1 MSFCV
6 VDSKSLMCYTL
17 EKYELG
23 GFIAMRVAIMTDME
37 GVAGVINFK
46 DWIFPE
52 SRYYEQGKILLTN
65 EVNAAIRGFFD
76 AGATEC
82 FVIDGHG
89 HGAINTSLLDE
100 RALYSRGWGIYHEFG
115 LSGGFDALAF
125 IGQHAKSGTKLSHLT
140 HTGDPRVL
148 EVKING
154 ISVGEYGQ
162 CVFIAGAYGT
172 PVIFASGER
181 AFCEEARELAPF
193 VHTAE
198 TKYGVTLDD
207 GYNCST
213 EEYWEHNLGAVHV
226 HPNVAAARIYDGA
239 KAALEDY
246 IANPDKFEAICPEPP
261 FIRECWLRCTKD
273 SRAYKDT
280 RRHDSDILGMFA
292 ATSEVLHEGAYDLP

>member
-1 MSFCV
+1 
-6 VDSKSLMCYTL
+6 
-17 EKYELG
+17 
-23 GFIAMRVAIMTDME
+23 MRIAIMTDME

-52 SRYYEQGKILLTN
+52 SRYYEQGKILLTE

-76 AGATEC
+76 AGATEV

-100 RALYSRGWGIYHEFG
+100 RALYSRGWGIFHEFG
-115 LSGGFDALAF
+115 LSAGWDAIAW

-148 EVKING
+148 EVRING

-162 CVFIAGAYGT
+162 CLFIAGAYGT

-181 AFCEEARELAPF
+181 AFCEEALELSPF

-207 GYNCST
+207 GRDCSA

-226 HPNVAAARIYDGA
+226 HPNVARKRIYEGA

-246 IANPDKFEAICPEPP
+246 IADPGKFEPICPEPP
-261 FIRECWLRCTKD
+261 YTRECWVRHSKD
-273 SRAYKDT
+273 KPAYKTIT
-280 RRHDSDILGMFA
+280 RHESDILKMFA
-292 ATSEVLHEGAYDLP
+292 APPEKLNDGEYSLPD

>member
-1 MSFCV
+1 
-6 VDSKSLMCYTL
+6 
-17 EKYELG
+17 
-23 GFIAMRVAIMTDME
+23 MRIAIMTDME
-37 GVAGVINFK
+37 GVAGVVNFK

-52 SRYYEQGKILLTN
+52 SKYYEQGKALLTE

-89 HGAINTSLLDE
+89 HGAIDVSLLDE

-115 LSGGFDALAF
+115 LSEGWDAIAWV
-125 IGQHAKSGTKLSHLT
+125 GQHAKSGTKLSHLT
-140 HTGDPRVL
+140 HTGDPKVL
-148 EVKING
+148 EVRING

-162 CVFIAGAYGT
+162 CLFIAGAYGT

-181 AFCEEARELAPF
+181 AFCAEARELAPF

-207 GYNCST
+207 GRDCSS

-226 HPNVAAARIYDGA
+226 HPNVARARIYEGA
-239 KAALEDY
+239 KAALEEY
-246 IANPDKFEAICPEPP
+246 IADPGKFEPICPEPP
-261 FIRECWLRCTKD
+261 FIRECWV
-273 SRAYKDT
+273 RASADKPAHKDT
-280 RRHDSDILGMFA
+280 RRHDSDILKMFA
-292 ATSEVLHEGAYDLP
+292 AKPEILNEGEYSLPD